1 MARNSTTPL
10 LATSLLLVTLV
21 GAAAAAVLHAGSD
34 GAAAT
39 TFKMHLRTGGSTE
52 ALELTDLDEL
62 EVGES
67 REYATASGTPVTVK
81 RDDDGYALE
90 LDGRTIRIG
99 EEGLG
104 HAGHPG
110 MKMRRIELDG
120 DGDAQRIVLSGEPH
134 ERRVIVH
141 RSKDGESGFAFTDD
155 LSGPSAGLLH
165 HGLLARIERSEKFRA
180 LDEVTQEIVRELVR
194 EASPSL
200 LRFDAEAPGEDAVEL
215 WIERRSTQDGTQ

>member
-10 LATSLLLVTLV
+10 LATSLALVTLV

-67 REYATASGTPVTVK
+67 REYATASGTPVTVT

-90 LDGRTIRIG
+90 LDGRTIRIGG

-120 DGDAQRIVLSGEPH
+120 DGQRIVLSGDPH

-141 RSKDGESGFAFTDD
+141 RGENGESGFAFTDD
-155 LSGPSAGLLH
+155 LRGPHAGLFH
-165 HGLLARIERSEKFRA
+165 HGLLARMERSEKFQA

-194 EASPSL
+194 EAAPSL
-200 LRFDAEAPGEDAVEL
+200 LHFDAEAPGEDAVEL
-215 WIERRSTQDGTQ
+215 WIERRTEGEGKP